1 MCRGDIYVRSDV
13 LFILLH
19 FVVFYNVTDGAGTK
33 SSNITIDV
41 VYSQECYDVLVV
53 SAKDLLT

>member
-19 FVVFYNVTDGAGTK
+19 LVFYNVTDGAGIK

>member
-19 FVVFYNVTDGAGTK
+19 LVFYNVTDGAGTK